1 MKRTSLVFLLAF
13 VAVAGGCSSGP
24 KAPSTADAAAA
35 QAQAKQTL
43 QKNIDVIQNNPRI
56 SPEQKAQIIAHLNQP
71 QPKL

>member
-1 MKRTSLVFLLAF
+1 MKRTSPLLLLAL
-13 VAVAGGCSSGP
+13 VAVTGCSSGP

-43 QKNIDVIQNNPRI
+43 QKNIDVIQNNPHM